1 MTQGYLFANRVL
13 PQLAFSDPVQAR
25 KLFAEAASLKRL
37 WVHTGLHAQ
46 HGNPR
51 PPDGLGASH
60 EGDWTLITL
69 PTPGE
74 APEAHFLA
82 ICWNAPTPLY
92 YTLELGEFDGESSNF
107 LCGWTPTGH
116 VNYGDGHPAD
126 PIAFMK
132 ACRGL
137 AGF

>member
-13 PQLAFSDPVQAR
+13 TQLVFSDPVQAR
-25 KLFAEAASLKRL
+25 AMFAEADNLKRL
-37 WVHTGLHAQ
+37 WIHTGLHAQ
-46 HGNPR
+46 HGRPR
-51 PPDGLGASH
+51 PPEGLSVSVQ
-60 EGDWTLITL
+60 GDWTMITL
-69 PTPGE
+69 PAPSE

-82 ICWNAPTPLY
+82 VGWSAPIPVY

-126 PIAFMK
+126 PVAFLK
-132 ACRGL
+132 ACRES